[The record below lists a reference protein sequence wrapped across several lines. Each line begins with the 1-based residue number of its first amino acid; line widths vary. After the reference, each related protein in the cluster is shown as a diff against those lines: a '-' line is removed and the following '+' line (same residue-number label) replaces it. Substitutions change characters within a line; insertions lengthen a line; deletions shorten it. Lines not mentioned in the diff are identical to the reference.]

1 MSHPTSPPPSDGPG
15 RPPALPLRSRVE
27 HAVHPAL
34 ERLNRVPRFALGLAV
49 LALLVAGILVPH
61 VGWVATALVA
71 LLVAGLVW
79 VTWPQCRP
87 PERLMRLAVLGVVV
101 AMTVVQAVPR
111 G

>member
-1 MSHPTSPPPSDGPG
+1 MSHPQ
-15 RPPALPLRSRVE
+15 PPARPSGLPLRSRVE
-27 HAVHPAL
+27 HAAHPWL
-34 ERLNRVPRFALGLAV
+34 ERLNRLPRVVLGVVV
-49 LALLVAGILVPH
+49 LALLVVGILVPH

-71 LLVAGLVW
+71 LFVAGLVW

>member
-1 MSHPTSPPPSDGPG
+1 MHPW
-15 RPPALPLRSRVE
+15 
-27 HAVHPAL
+27 L
-34 ERLNRVPRFALGLAV
+34 ERLNRVPRLALGALV
-49 LALLVAGILVPH
+49 LVLLVVGVVVPH

-71 LLVAGLVW
+71 LFVAGLVW